1 MKTTRKPIMTVL
13 FLTVLLSSC
22 SHYYYV
28 ANVQNVPL
36 FKEKNEL
43 RLSGTYGEG
52 DETRCLEIQT
62 AYSVTDNIGVMAD
75 FMSASGGDISSKNY
89 GKGNYFEGAIGY
101 YRPTGKYGVIEIYTG
116 LGGSNQHHEY
126 SSTDYND
133 YHGSSDLSFIKFF
146 VQPSFGLTFNA
157 LEIALSTRAGS
168 LSYYNINNKISGDV
182 NRYYDLNTVAN
193 KNHFILE
200 PAATL
205 RAGWKYV
212 KVQAQVGYA
221 GIVNRPGLDFG
232 EEWHITIGLNIALAK
247 RYSNPSPKNLTF

>member
-13 FLTVLLSSC
+13 FLTALLSSC

-62 AYSVTDNIGVMAD
+62 AYSVTDNIGFMAD
-75 FMSASGGDISSKNY
+75 FMSASGGDISSNNY

-101 YRPTGKYGVIEIYTG
+101 YRPTGKFGVIEIYTG
-116 LGGSNQHHEY
+116 VGSSNQHHEY
-126 SSTDYND
+126 TSAYYKD
-133 YHGSSDLSFIKFF
+133 YHGSSDLSFIKLF

-157 LEIALSTRAGS
+157 LDIALSTRVGS
-168 LSYYNINNKISGDV
+168 LSYYNINNKISGDF
-182 NRYYDLNTVAN
+182 NGYNDLNTVAN

-205 RAGWKYV
+205 RAGWKNV
-212 KVQAQVGYA
+212 KVQVQAVYA
-221 GIVNRPGLDFG
+221 GIVNSPELDFG
-232 EEWHITIGLNIALAK
+232 EEWHLTIGLNIALAK
-247 RYSNPSPKNLTF
+247 RYSKSSPKNITF